1 MEKNNTEQTPE
12 TSDSSAK
19 NESAGDIELVYYP
32 DDLLRQS
39 TTKVKDIDDVLRTTI
54 DRMVLLM
61 QHARGIGLAAPQVGI
76 LERFFVVQVDN
87 DPVHVFVNPSI
98 VGTSH
103 ETGVYE
109 EGCLSIPGLYAD
121 VKRPSEIQVQ
131 AWNQN
136 GRPFT
141 LNADGML
148 ARVILHELDHLNGVL
163 FLDHLAERKREK
175 LLQRYRRPQES
186 AR

>member
-1 MEKNNTEQTPE
+1 MEKENTNQTPNN
-12 TSDSSAK
+12 SSALI
-19 NESAGDIELVYYP
+19 SHTQSSLDLVYYP
-32 DDLLRQS
+32 DDVLREQA
-39 TTKVKDIDDVLRTTI
+39 TAVKDIDDPLRATVE
-54 DRMVLLM
+54 RMVDLM
-61 QHARGIGLAAPQVGI
+61 RQARGIGLAGPQVGI

-87 DPVHVFVNPSI
+87 DPVHVFINPSI

-121 VKRPSEIQVQ
+121 VTRANEIQVQ

-148 ARVILHELDHLNGVL
+148 ARVILHEIDHLDGVL
-163 FLDHLAERKREK
+163 FLDHLSERKREK
-175 LLQRYRRPQES
+175 LLQKYRKPQDS
-186 AR
+186 LR

>member
-1 MEKNNTEQTPE
+1 MEKKSTNQTPDIAIPP
-12 TSDSSAK
+12 SDL
-19 NESAGDIELVYYP
+19 GTLDDIEIVYYP
-32 DDLLRQS
+32 DEVLRQPAA
-39 TTKVKDIDDVLRTTI
+39 TVKDMGDSLRATI
-54 DRMVLLM
+54 DRMVFLM
-61 QHARGIGLAAPQVGI
+61 RHARGIGLAAPQVGI

-87 DPVHVFVNPSI
+87 DPVYVFINPSI

-131 AWNQN
+131 AWNEN

-163 FLDHLAERKREK
+163 FLDHLSDRKREK
-175 LLQRYRRPQES
+175 LLQKYRKPEDSTR
-186 AR
+186 

>member
-1 MEKNNTEQTPE
+1 MEKENTNQT
-12 TSDSSAK
+12 SNISSALA
-19 NESAGDIELVYYP
+19 SGPDSGIDLVYYP
-32 DDLLRQS
+32 DEVLRQHAAA
-39 TTKVKDIDDVLRTTI
+39 VKDMDDSLRTTI
-54 DRMVLLM
+54 ERMVGLM
-61 QHARGIGLAAPQVGI
+61 RQARGIGLAAPQVGI
-76 LERFFVVQVDN
+76 LERFFVVQIDSE
-87 DPVHVFVNPSI
+87 PAQVFINPSI

-103 ETGVYE
+103 ETGMYE

-121 VKRPSEIQVQ
+121 VKRPTEIQVQ

-163 FLDHLAERKREK
+163 FLDYLSERKREK
-175 LLQRYRRPQES
+175 LLQKYRKPQDS
-186 AR
+186 QQ